1 MVWRGEWESTR
12 PQHHTGS
19 VFPPDQRTK
28 EWMASAVDLAP
39 TVVRCKERMDEKAEN
54 EGNESDLQVGKVECM
69 MYSRWRIDKLPIWT
83 APGRG
88 TQDPCHSPASQAH
101 PTLGNATAAL
111 ALTTNPSPP
120 PPSVLRPRRI
130 FPANMR
136 AAMQRRVAR
145 ATHSSSRTR
154 NAGLP
159 SLAARRSSAVG
170 ASLSCGAVS
179 FLRISLPTVR
189 YQSHDQRHFR

>member
-1 MVWRGEWESTR
+1 
-12 PQHHTGS
+12 
-19 VFPPDQRTK
+19 
-28 EWMASAVDLAP
+28 MASAVDVAP

-54 EGNESDLQVGKVECM
+54 EGSESDLQVGKVECM

-111 ALTTNPSPP
+111 ALTTNPLPP
-120 PPSVLRPRRI
+120 PLFRPSAEADLSS
-130 FPANMR
+130 NMR
-136 AAMQRRVAR
+136 ATMQRRVAR
-145 ATHSSSRTR
+145 ATHSSSKTR

-159 SLAARRSSAVG
+159 SLAARRSSVDG

-189 YQSHDQRHFR
+189 YQSHDQRHSR